1 MKKLLSILLSFVFL
15 LGIVTPAYG
24 AGNATLDL
32 SPLTAAKKVDNLFS
46 VEIRV
51 NTGGAAV
58 NTIKAYLTFDPNVL
72 EVLSISTSGSV
83 ATIFTENEP
92 DNLNGTIH
100 ITGAASGNGYTG
112 TNGLVATLN
121 LRAKAVG
128 TSTLTFTSDSRV
140 ISSTDNTDV
149 LNFTALKNGSY
160 TVSGAAASGTTS
172 TAGGDTTTTASGSAL
187 PSSGLYDSAIT
198 LIVIAFSL
206 VFGGLFIANPYL
218 FAPRWAKRRS
228 EKSILKK
235 L

>member
-1 MKKLLSILLSFVFL
+1 MKKLTAVLFSLILSLFSAA
-15 LGIVTPAYG
+15 PAL
-24 AGNATLDL
+24 AVGNATLDL

-51 NTGGAAV
+51 NTAGEAV

-121 LRAKAVG
+121 LRAKQAG

-140 ISSTDNTDV
+140 ISSTDSTDV

-160 TVSGAAASGTTS
+160 TISAAAASGTT
-172 TAGGDTTTTASGSAL
+172 TTGGGDTGTTASGAAL
-187 PSSGLYDSAIT
+187 PDSGIYDSAVT
-198 LIVIAFSL
+198 LIAIAFTL

-218 FAPRWAKRRS
+218 FAPKWAKRRA
-228 EKSILKK
+228 EKNILKK
-235 L
+235 F